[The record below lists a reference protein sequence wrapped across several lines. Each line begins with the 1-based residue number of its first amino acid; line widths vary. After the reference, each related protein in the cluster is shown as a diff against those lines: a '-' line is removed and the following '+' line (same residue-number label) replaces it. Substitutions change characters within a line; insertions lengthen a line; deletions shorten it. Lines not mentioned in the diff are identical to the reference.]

1 MTRLTA
7 TQPVEVTTLCIH
19 FPEWNPT
26 ESSLLQ
32 HLYQGH
38 FHRAP
43 HFHFINIHSQESKTG
58 ISQGQQDNS
67 NGVICRQRYCKCAK
81 PLILE
86 AAVYLEQESQWHF
99 PVSPGVLSKAGRK
112 GKVMKGVQNL
122 YLYGEIFSN
131 SNGLKS
137 WEVTQIHREF
147 SSHFYGQVS
156 SVSFCI
162 RNWNDKYPRHLHLH
176 PFKSL
181 LERRL

>member
-7 TQPVEVTTLCIH
+7 TQPVEMTTLCIH

-58 ISQGQQDNS
+58 ISQGQQNNS

-86 AAVYLEQESQWHF
+86 AAFSLFRAGEPMTF
-99 PVSPGVLSKAGRK
+99 PSFTWCSLQGRK
-112 GKVMKGVQNL
+112 KGKSDEGCPQPL
-122 YLYGEIFSN
+122 
-131 SNGLKS
+131 
-137 WEVTQIHREF
+137 
-147 SSHFYGQVS
+147 
-156 SVSFCI
+156 SV
-162 RNWNDKYPRHLHLH
+162 R
-176 PFKSL
+176 
-181 LERRL
+181 